1 MMVEFYTDNKVQMIV
16 TPEKIYRNGEV
27 VAEGEIKIHHL
38 MMNDPAWI
46 VINKGEDCP
55 QTFIKTENV
64 SAVLPSQE
72 FYNGSKCFRQE
83 YTVSFSALVQDRWE
97 RIEKEMS
104 AANEFHVRQI
114 LKAQYGK
121 DVRSIRVFATQ
132 VSNSLTPILI

>member
-1 MMVEFYTDNKVQMIV
+1 MTTIEFYTESKVQMII
-16 TPEKIYRNGEV
+16 TPDKIYRNGEV

-46 VINKGEDCP
+46 VINKGEDFP
-55 QTFIKTENV
+55 QTFIKTEKV

-72 FYNGSKCFRQE
+72 FFNGSRCFRQDFK
-83 YTVSFSALVQDRWE
+83 VSFSALIQDKWE
-97 RIEKEMS
+97 MLEKEVS

-121 DVRSIRVFATQ
+121 EVRSIRTFATT
-132 VSNSLTPILI
+132 VSNTILV

>member
-1 MMVEFYTDNKVQMIV
+1 MMIEFYTENKVQMIV

-46 VINKGEDCP
+46 VVNKGEDCP
-55 QTFIKTENV
+55 QTFIKTDKV

-72 FYNGSKCFRQE
+72 FFNGSRCVRQD
-83 YTVSFSALVQDRWE
+83 YKVSFSALIQDKWE
-97 RIEKEMS
+97 TLEKEVS

-121 DVRSIRVFATQ
+121 EVRSIRTFAST
-132 VSNSLTPILI
+132 VSKSLTQILV